1 MKTFKEYIEL
11 REAKTNL
18 LQQGKGWL
26 GGLVKSAGKFA
37 ASFIPG
43 ADIASSAVDMATQIY
58 NVKKQKG
65 KVNELIRKAA
75 SLPDNSR
82 GSVENGD
89 IFDVSDTLWN
99 TVNKDSQDEIIDIVD
114 KDLDRYIAANQM
126 PSPSFADKLAHVY
139 VIKKLPR
146 IAPKLAA
153 AQGKTAPVQGQ
164 AAPQQGQQGQAAPA
178 QQPQRQAAPQQGQQR
193 QAAQPQR
200 QAAPQQRQAA
210 PQQRQ
215 AAPQQ
220 PLPVAQA
227 RPSRPGENY
236 PQGLP
241 VRR

>member
-1 MKTFKEYIEL
+1 MKTFKEYVEL
-11 REAKTNL
+11 RETKTNL

-26 GGLVKSAGKFA
+26 GGLAASAGKFA

-43 ADIASSAVDMATQIY
+43 ADAASAAVDMATQIY

-114 KDLDRYIAANQM
+114 KNLDRYIAANKM
-126 PSPSFADKLAHVY
+126 PSSSFADMLAHKY
-139 VIKKLPR
+139 VIGKLPR
-146 IAPKLAA
+146 ATSKIV
-153 AQGKTAPVQGQ
+153 PVQGQ
-164 AAPQQGQQGQAAPA
+164 AAPQQG
-178 QQPQRQAAPQQGQQR
+178 QAAPQQGQQR
-193 QAAQPQR
+193 QAAPQPQQAAPQQGQQPQQR
-200 QAAPQQRQAA
+200 QAAPQQGQQ

-220 PLPVAQA
+220 PQQPQQRQA
-227 RPSRPGENY
+227 
-236 PQGLP
+236 

>member
-1 MKTFKEYIEL
+1 MKTFKEYVEL
-11 REAKTNL
+11 REANL

-26 GGLVKSAGKFA
+26 GGLATSAGKFA

-43 ADIASSAVDMATQIY
+43 ADAASAAVDMATQIY

-82 GSVENGD
+82 ASVKNGD
-89 IFDVSDTLWN
+89 IFDISDPLWN
-99 TVNKDSQDEIIDIVD
+99 TVNQKSQDEIINVVD
-114 KDLDRYIAANQM
+114 KNLEKYIAANQM
-126 PSPSFADKLAHVY
+126 PSSSFADMLAHKY
-139 VIKKLPR
+139 VIGKLPR
-146 IAPKLAA
+146 ATSKIV
-153 AQGKTAPVQGQ
+153 PVQGQ
-164 AAPQQGQQGQAAPA
+164 AAPQQGQPAPQPQQAAP
-178 QQPQRQAAPQQGQQR
+178 QQGQQRQAAPQQGQQR
-193 QAAQPQR
+193 QAA
-200 QAAPQQRQAA
+200 PQQG
-210 PQQRQ
+210 QQRQ

>member
-11 REAKTNL
+11 RETKTNL

-126 PSPSFADKLAHVY
+126 PSASFADKLAHVY

-164 AAPQQGQQGQAAPA
+164 AAPQQGQ
-178 QQPQRQAAPQQGQQR
+178 AAPQQGQQR
-193 QAAQPQR
+193 QAAPQQPQQR
-200 QAAPQQRQAA
+200 QAAPQQPQQRQAA

-215 AAPQQ
+215 
-220 PLPVAQA
+220 V
-227 RPSRPGENY
+227 
-236 PQGLP
+236 
-241 VRR
+241 VR

>member
-11 REAKTNL
+11 REANL

-26 GGLVKSAGKFA
+26 GGMAASAGKFA

-43 ADIASSAVDMATQIY
+43 ADAASAAVDMATQIY

-82 GSVENGD
+82 GSVKNGD
-89 IFDVSDTLWN
+89 IFDISDTLWD
-99 TVNKDSQDEIIDIVD
+99 TVNKKSQDEIINVVD

-126 PSPSFADKLAHVY
+126 PSASFADKLAHVY
-139 VIKKLPR
+139 VVKKLPR
-146 IAPKLAA
+146 VAPKLAA

-164 AAPQQGQQGQAAPA
+164 AAPQQGQQGQ
-178 QQPQRQAAPQQGQQR
+178 QRQAAPQQGQQG
-193 QAAQPQR
+193 
-200 QAAPQQRQAA
+200 QQRQAA

>member
-1 MKTFKEYIEL
+1 MKTFKEYVEL
-11 REAKTNL
+11 REANL

-26 GGLVKSAGKFA
+26 GGLAKSAGKFA

-43 ADIASSAVDMATQIY
+43 ADAASAAVDMATQIY

-82 GSVENGD
+82 GSVKNGD
-89 IFDVSDTLWN
+89 IFDISDPLWN
-99 TVNKDSQDEIIDIVD
+99 TVNKDSQDKIINIVD
-114 KDLDRYIAANQM
+114 KNLDRYIAANQM
-126 PSPSFADKLAHVY
+126 PSSSFADMLAHKY
-139 VIKKLPR
+139 VIGKLPR
-146 IAPKLAA
+146 ATSKIV
-153 AQGKTAPVQGQ
+153 PVQGQ
-164 AAPQQGQQGQAAPA
+164 AAPQQGQAAP
-178 QQPQRQAAPQQGQQR
+178 QQGQAAPQQG
-193 QAAQPQR
+193 
-200 QAAPQQRQAA
+200 
-210 PQQRQ
+210 QQRQ

>member
-11 REAKTNL
+11 RETKTNL

-126 PSPSFADKLAHVY
+126 PSASFADKLAHVY

-164 AAPQQGQQGQAAPA
+164 AAPAQGQQG
-178 QQPQRQAAPQQGQQR
+178 QAAPQQGQQR
-193 QAAQPQR
+193 QAAPAQQGQQR

-210 PQQRQ
+210 PQQGQQRQ

>member
-11 REAKTNL
+11 RETKTNL

-75 SLPDNSR
+75 SLPDDSR

-126 PSPSFADKLAHVY
+126 PKPSFADMLAHKY
-139 VIKKLPR
+139 VIGKLPR
-146 IAPKLAA
+146 LTSKAAPQ
-153 AQGKTAPVQGQ
+153 QGQPAPQPQQ
-164 AAPQQGQQGQAAPA
+164 AAPQQGQQRQAAPQP
-178 QQPQRQAAPQQGQQR
+178 QQAAPQQGQQRQAAPQQGQQR
-193 QAAQPQR
+193 QAA
-200 QAAPQQRQAA
+200 PQQGQQ

-220 PLPVAQA
+220 PQQPQQRQA
-227 RPSRPGENY
+227 
-236 PQGLP
+236 

>member
-11 REAKTNL
+11 REANL
-18 LQQGKGWL
+18 RQQGGNWL
-26 GGLVKSAGKFA
+26 GGLAKSAGKFA

-43 ADIASSAVDMATQIY
+43 ADAASAAVDMATQIY

-65 KVNELIRKAA
+65 KVSELIRKAA

-82 GSVENGD
+82 GSVKNGD
-89 IFDVSDTLWN
+89 IFDISDTLWN
-99 TVNKDSQDEIIDIVD
+99 TVNKKSQDEIINVVD

-126 PSPSFADKLAHVY
+126 PSSSFADKLAHVY
-139 VIKKLPR
+139 VVKKLPR
-146 IAPKLAA
+146 VAPKLAA
-153 AQGKTAPVQGQ
+153 TQGQ

-178 QQPQRQAAPQQGQQR
+178 QQQG
-193 QAAQPQR
+193 
-200 QAAPQQRQAA
+200 
-210 PQQRQ
+210 QQRQ

>member
-1 MKTFKEYIEL
+1 MKTFKEYVEL
-11 REAKTNL
+11 REANL

-26 GGLVKSAGKFA
+26 GGLATSAGKFA

-43 ADIASSAVDMATQIY
+43 ADAASAAVDMATQIY

-82 GSVENGD
+82 GSVKNGD
-89 IFDVSDTLWN
+89 IFDISDTLWD
-99 TVNKDSQDEIIDIVD
+99 TVNKKSQDEIINVVD

-126 PSPSFADKLAHVY
+126 PSASFADKLAHVY
-139 VIKKLPR
+139 VVKKLPR
-146 IAPKLAA
+146 VAPKLAA
-153 AQGKTAPVQGQ
+153 AQGKTAP
-164 AAPQQGQQGQAAPA
+164 QQG
-178 QQPQRQAAPQQGQQR
+178 QAAPQQGQQR
-193 QAAQPQR
+193 QAAPQQPQQR
-200 QAAPQQRQAA
+200 QAAPQQG
-210 PQQRQ
+210 QQRQ

>member
-11 REAKTNL
+11 REANL

-26 GGLVKSAGKFA
+26 GGMAASAGKFA

-43 ADIASSAVDMATQIY
+43 ADAASAAVDMATQIY

-82 GSVENGD
+82 GSVKNGD
-89 IFDVSDTLWN
+89 IFDISDTLWD
-99 TVNKDSQDEIIDIVD
+99 TVNKKSQDEIINVVD

-126 PSPSFADKLAHVY
+126 PSASFADKLAHVY
-139 VIKKLPR
+139 VVKKLPR
-146 IAPKLAA
+146 VAPKLAA

-164 AAPQQGQQGQAAPA
+164 AAPQQGQQ
-178 QQPQRQAAPQQGQQR
+178 RQAAPQQGQQR
-193 QAAQPQR
+193 QAA
-200 QAAPQQRQAA
+200 PQQG
-210 PQQRQ
+210 QQRQ

>member
-11 REAKTNL
+11 RETKTNL

-126 PSPSFADKLAHVY
+126 PSASFADKLAHVY

-164 AAPQQGQQGQAAPA
+164 AAPQQGQAAPQQGQ
-178 QQPQRQAAPQQGQQR
+178 QRQAAPQQGQQR
-193 QAAQPQR
+193 QAA
-200 QAAPQQRQAA
+200 PQQG
-210 PQQRQ
+210 QQRQ

>member
-1 MKTFKEYIEL
+1 MKTFKEYVEL
-11 REAKTNL
+11 REANL

-26 GGLVKSAGKFA
+26 GGLATSAGKFA

-43 ADIASSAVDMATQIY
+43 ADAASAAVDMATQIY

-82 GSVENGD
+82 GSVKNGD
-89 IFDVSDTLWN
+89 IFDISDTLWD
-99 TVNKDSQDEIIDIVD
+99 TVNKKSQDEIINVVD

-126 PSPSFADKLAHVY
+126 PSASFADKLAHVY
-139 VIKKLPR
+139 VVKKLPR
-146 IAPKLAA
+146 VAPKLAA
-153 AQGKTAPVQGQ
+153 AQGKTAPQQGQ
-164 AAPQQGQQGQAAPA
+164 AAPQQPQ
-178 QQPQRQAAPQQGQQR
+178 QRQAAPQQG
-193 QAAQPQR
+193 
-200 QAAPQQRQAA
+200 
-210 PQQRQ
+210 QQRQ